1 MKVGIIAPYW
11 LPNFGGGEQYIYR
24 LTKSLLE
31 KGVDIQVFTGTP
43 FDEDADNGDCEE
55 VVTRWH
61 PYGQVHA
68 KVWGRY
74 YDEIENERWT
84 ESEEQIFNEYEFYTV
99 AVEWAVE
106 NGLEVVMI
114 NNPLTR
120 AMHIQARELYQQLK
134 QHGIKV
140 GGIHHDLGLSIRHD
154 LVEQYTHENLGDWDA
169 ASEVVC
175 EIWKDNLM
183 TSNASKLQCYYH
195 MDSPLFFEP
204 DFVVSNSHWSERFI
218 DPLEEVSKIVVHP
231 LMDTEKWTENVLNPE
246 GLEHADILMINPQY
260 HKGRSIMANL
270 IFGAD
275 SDWTFRVLKGGY
287 GDAFREFV
295 PMMASSRAAENGFID
310 YMEYVYDIREAYRKS
325 SLMFFPSRYEGYGMA
340 AVEPMFCGVPVVC
353 SSYPPILE
361 AVGHAAKVVCPFMGE
376 AEDWHDAVDDV
387 LLQPELWVGKGFE
400 RAKEL
405 TQRQEKEVWDLIFFL
420 EALI

>member
-120 AMHIQARELYQQLK
+120 AMHIQARELYQQFK
-134 QHGIKV
+134 QH
-140 GGIHHDLGLSIRHD
+140 
-154 LVEQYTHENLGDWDA
+154 
-169 ASEVVC
+169 
-175 EIWKDNLM
+175 
-183 TSNASKLQCYYH
+183 
-195 MDSPLFFEP
+195 
-204 DFVVSNSHWSERFI
+204 
-218 DPLEEVSKIVVHP
+218 
-231 LMDTEKWTENVLNPE
+231 
-246 GLEHADILMINPQY
+246 
-260 HKGRSIMANL
+260 
-270 IFGAD
+270 
-275 SDWTFRVLKGGY
+275 
-287 GDAFREFV
+287 
-295 PMMASSRAAENGFID
+295 
-310 YMEYVYDIREAYRKS
+310 
-325 SLMFFPSRYEGYGMA
+325 
-340 AVEPMFCGVPVVC
+340 
-353 SSYPPILE
+353 
-361 AVGHAAKVVCPFMGE
+361 
-376 AEDWHDAVDDV
+376 
-387 LLQPELWVGKGFE
+387 
-400 RAKEL
+400 
-405 TQRQEKEVWDLIFFL
+405 
-420 EALI
+420 